1 MSLGLDEVYTLT
13 TLTRGQ
19 KGQYATPPPSKPFP
33 LPYTDNFESELWF
46 SFVLKKP
53 LYVVN
58 LPCFLEL
65 LKFFS
70 FIEQFGVFF
79 SMDATFDFDTV
90 KSCVY
95 LEEEGNFQT
104 RYVGFV
110 FAD

>member
-58 LPCFLEL
+58 LLCFLEL
-65 LKFFS
+65 LKYFS

-79 SMDATFDFDTV
+79 QWMPLLILILWKVVYTWKKKATFRQDM
-90 KSCVY
+90 
-95 LEEEGNFQT
+95 
-104 RYVGFV
+104 
-110 FAD
+110 

>member
-58 LPCFLEL
+58 LPSFLEL
-65 LKFFS
+65 LNFFS

-79 SMDATFDFDTV
+79 QWMPLLILILWKVVHTWKKKATFRQDT
-90 KSCVY
+90 
-95 LEEEGNFQT
+95 
-104 RYVGFV
+104 
-110 FAD
+110 